1 MSAKGTK
8 KQKPEDIVLR
18 LIRVAEILIQGQD
31 ELIPPTLHP
40 DYRHTQTSQS
50 NDSGKSLQKTQT

>member
-31 ELIPPTLHP
+31 ELIEPAPHP
-40 DYRHTQTSQS
+40 EYRHDQSPQS
-50 NDSGKSLQKTQT
+50 NDGGKSLQKTQT